1 MRRLPVEVQIKGRN
15 EPVLMRRLARNFI
28 GILTSLVLA
37 CMISLPAVQASA
49 QTPPESHISKIEQA
63 RRLEREIAVLEEKL
77 AKAQQDRITISQR
90 LQEVEQSI
98 VNCYLQIDAA
108 EAEVDNAKRNLN
120 DKLRYLYIESRRDAL
135 VKLFGSRDISDFVT
149 KLDYLLRIATG
160 EAGAFGELKTK
171 RDKLRRS
178 QDQLIV
184 FRQEEAKLARDNDA
198 MAIESIIAQKRN
210 ELAEVNGS
218 IIANQLP
225 ATRTAAP
232 TDFSPN
238 RVYEQPDE
246 NCFVRTGQMLS
257 GYSTWYGDEFQGRPT
272 ASGEIFDQY
281 AFTCAHKTLPFG
293 TWLRVTSKG
302 RSVIVK
308 VNDRGPLVKG
318 RMLDLSRGAAEV
330 IGLSGVQWVD
340 CEIVVP
346 K

>member
-1 MRRLPVEVQIKGRN
+1 MRMFTQ
-15 EPVLMRRLARNFI
+15 NFI
-28 GILTSLVLA
+28 GVFTALLLVW
-37 CMISLPAVQASA
+37 MTGLPAGQAIA
-49 QTPPESHISKIEQA
+49 QTLPDSYISKLEQA
-63 RRLEREIAVLEEKL
+63 RRLESEIAGLEEQL
-77 AKAQQDRITISQR
+77 ARTQQDWITISQQ
-90 LQEVEQSI
+90 LQEVEQNI
-98 VNCYLQIDAA
+98 VNCYMQIDAA
-108 EAEVDNAKRNLN
+108 EAEVDNAKRKLN
-120 DKLRYLYIESRRDAL
+120 DKLIYLYIEGRRDAL
-135 VKLFGSRDISDFVT
+135 VKLFGSRDVSDFVT
-149 KLDYLLRIATG
+149 KLDYLLHIASS

-171 RDKLRRS
+171 RYKLMKY

-184 FRQEEAKLARDNDA
+184 LKQKEAKLARSQDTT
-198 MAIESIIAQKRN
+198 AIESIIAQKRN

-218 IIANQLP
+218 IIANELP
-225 ATRTAAP
+225 ATQNAAA

-246 NCFVRTGQMLS
+246 NCFIRTGQMLS
-257 GYSTWYGDEFQGRPT
+257 GYSTWYGNEFHGRPT
-272 ASGEIFDQY
+272 ASGEIFNQY

-293 TWLRVTSKG
+293 TWLRVTFRE

-308 VNDRGPLVKG
+308 VNDRGPLVNG

>member
-1 MRRLPVEVQIKGRN
+1 MRRFTQ
-15 EPVLMRRLARNFI
+15 NFI
-28 GILTSLVLA
+28 GVLTALLLVW
-37 CMISLPAVQASA
+37 MTGLPAGQAIA
-49 QTPPESHISKIEQA
+49 QTLPDSYISKIEHA
-63 RRLEREIAVLEEKL
+63 RRLESEIAGLEEQL
-77 AKAQQDRITISQR
+77 ARTQQDWITISQQ
-90 LQEVEQSI
+90 LQEVEQNI
-98 VNCYLQIDAA
+98 VNCYMQIDAA
-108 EAEVDNAKRNLN
+108 EAEVDNAKRKLN
-120 DKLRYLYIESRRDAL
+120 DKLIYLYIEGRRDAL
-135 VKLFGSRDISDFVT
+135 VKLFGSRDVSDFVT
-149 KLDYLLRIATG
+149 KLDYLLHVASS

-171 RDKLRRS
+171 RYKLMKY

-184 FRQEEAKLARDNDA
+184 FKQKEAKLARNQDTT
-198 MAIESIIAQKRN
+198 AIESIIAQKRN

-218 IIANQLP
+218 IIANELP
-225 ATRTAAP
+225 ATQNAAA

-246 NCFVRTGQMLS
+246 NCFIRTGQMLS
-257 GYSTWYGDEFQGRPT
+257 GYSTWYGNEFHGRPT
-272 ASGEIFDQY
+272 ASGEIFNQY

-293 TWLRVTSKG
+293 TWLRVTFRE

-308 VNDRGPLVKG
+308 VNDRGPLVNG

>member
-1 MRRLPVEVQIKGRN
+1 MRRFTQ
-15 EPVLMRRLARNFI
+15 NFI
-28 GILTSLVLA
+28 GVLTALLLVW
-37 CMISLPAVQASA
+37 MTGLPAGQAIA
-49 QTPPESHISKIEQA
+49 QTLPDSYISKIEQA
-63 RRLEREIAVLEEKL
+63 RRLESEIAGLEKQL
-77 AKAQQDRITISQR
+77 ARTQRDWITISQQ

-98 VNCYLQIDAA
+98 VNCYMQIDAA
-108 EAEVDNAKRNLN
+108 ETEVENAKRKLN
-120 DKLRYLYIESRRDAL
+120 DKLIYLYIEGRRDAL
-135 VKLFGSRDISDFVT
+135 VKLFGSRDVSDFVT
-149 KLDYLLRIATG
+149 KLDYLLHIASS

-171 RDKLRRS
+171 RYKLMKY

-184 FRQEEAKLARDNDA
+184 FKQKEAKLARSQDTT
-198 MAIESIIAQKRN
+198 AIESIIAQKRN

-218 IIANQLP
+218 IIANELP
-225 ATRTAAP
+225 ATQNAAA

-246 NCFVRTGQMLS
+246 NCFIRTGQMLS
-257 GYSTWYGDEFQGRPT
+257 GYSTWYGNEFHGRPT
-272 ASGEIFDQY
+272 ASGEIFNQY

-293 TWLRVTSKG
+293 TWLRVTFRE

-308 VNDRGPLVKG
+308 VNDRGPFVKG

-330 IGLSGVQWVD
+330 IGLSGVQWID

>member
-1 MRRLPVEVQIKGRN
+1 MRRLTQ
-15 EPVLMRRLARNFI
+15 NFI
-28 GILTSLVLA
+28 GVLTALVLVW
-37 CMISLPAVQASA
+37 MTGLPAGQGIA
-49 QTPPESHISKIEQA
+49 QTLPDSYISKIEQA
-63 RRLEREIAVLEEKL
+63 RRLESEIAGLEEQL
-77 AKAQQDRITISQR
+77 AKTQQDWITISQQ

-98 VNCYLQIDAA
+98 VNCYMQIDAA
-108 EAEVDNAKRNLN
+108 ETEVENAKRKLN
-120 DKLRYLYIESRRDAL
+120 DKLIYLYIEGRRDAL
-135 VKLFGSRDISDFVT
+135 VKLFGSRDVSDFVT
-149 KLDYLLRIATG
+149 KLDYLLHVASS

-171 RDKLRRS
+171 RYKLMKY

-184 FRQEEAKLARDNDA
+184 FKQKEAKLARNQDTT
-198 MAIESIIAQKRN
+198 AIESIIAQKRN

-218 IIANQLP
+218 IIANELP
-225 ATRTAAP
+225 ATQNAAA

-246 NCFVRTGQMLS
+246 NCFIRTGQMLS
-257 GYSTWYGDEFQGRPT
+257 GYSTWYGNEFHGRPT
-272 ASGEIFDQY
+272 TSGEIFKQD

-293 TWLRVTSKG
+293 TWLRVTFRE

-308 VNDRGPLVKG
+308 VNDRGPFVKG

-330 IGLSGVQWVD
+330 IGLSGVQWIN